1 MKKCF
6 TVAIALLS
14 GLLGG
19 VASRYLAPQ
28 TVFAQNQ
35 SPVTKEVRAQ
45 SFALVDFANR
55 TMGKFTV
62 EAPPAGPA
70 PARIVLRDANGHEI
84 WSAGGTGM
92 MPLNITS
99 K

>member
-1 MKKCF
+1 MNKHF
-6 TVAIALLS
+6 TVMIALAS

-19 VASRYLAPQ
+19 LASRYIAPQ
-28 TVFAQNQ
+28 VAFAQSQ
-35 SPVTKEVRAQ
+35 APVTNEVRAQ
-45 SFALVDFANR
+45 SFALVDASNR

-62 EAPPAGPA
+62 ETQPIGPS
-70 PARIVLRDANGHEI
+70 PARIVLRDAAGREI

-92 MPLNITS
+92 MPLNMTA